1 MWCIPTQQGRH
12 LCGQSQS
19 HAYLYGFD
27 DGGVCRLH
35 ATWMPLGYEARSELT
50 YSAPG
55 IVMHL
60 SLFIDLKKR
69 RWSLRSLILNPY
81 RNLVG
86 MTLDKKNQ
94 LLYRMHTS

>member
-1 MWCIPTQQGRH
+1 MGPAAN
-12 LCGQSQS
+12 S
-19 HAYLYGFD
+19 
-27 DGGVCRLH
+27 
-35 ATWMPLGYEARSELT
+35 T

-69 RWSLRSLILNPY
+69 LWSLGSLILNPY

-86 MTLDKKNQ
+86 MTLDKKKS
-94 LLYRMHTS
+94 TTVSD